1 MRQGGCRARWDRLL
15 RKTGRVQ
22 GETVR
27 VLGETGRVLAA
38 R

>member
-1 MRQGGCRARWDRLL
+1 MGQVAELL

-27 VLGETGRVLAA
+27 VLGDTGRVLAA